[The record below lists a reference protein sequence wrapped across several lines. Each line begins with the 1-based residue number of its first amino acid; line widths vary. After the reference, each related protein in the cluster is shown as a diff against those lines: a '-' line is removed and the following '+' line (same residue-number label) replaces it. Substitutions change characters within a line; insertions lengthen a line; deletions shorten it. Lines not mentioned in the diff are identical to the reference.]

1 MTIAGTME
9 TWTEQLRASHDRVLA
24 AAETGHYRA
33 ALLAHA
39 TAGRIVAAWTL
50 APAPRD
56 PSTHLDATHVRC
68 RRHLER
74 LLKVPSGTEVR
85 SPMTG
90 QLYTRLTQPSDPARH
105 AHVDYTVVES
115 YTYTPRTPL
124 RRVLDHSLDHLNQI
138 EQWGRGRRQG
148 VVPTPT
154 DGWVG
159 STVTLPE
166 DRLPLTPSDLDAWLW
181 RIDLAMRLMVER
193 VRRLG
198 DDELDWQPPDGGW
211 TLRRVL
217 HHVAR
222 SEVLYASS
230 FDDALPEDPVARY
243 AAADARLAECL
254 AAARERAGDPAVVF
268 PDPYGTFFTPSGVVA
283 EVVALEHE
291 LLIQTT

>member
-1 MTIAGTME
+1 MAVRMTTTGTTE
-9 TWTEQLRASHDRVLA
+9 TWTEALRASRDRVLA
-24 AAETGHYRA
+24 AAGARRHRS

-50 APAPRD
+50 DPAPCD
-56 PSTHLDATHVRC
+56 PATHLEATHVRC

-74 LLKVPSGTEVR
+74 LLERPSGVEVR

-90 QLYTRLTQPSDPARH
+90 QLYTRLTQPADPARQ

-115 YTYTPRTPL
+115 YTYTPRKPL

-138 EQWGRGRRQG
+138 EQWRRWRRDG

-181 RIDLAMRLMVER
+181 RIDLAMGLMVQR
-193 VRRLG
+193 
-198 DDELDWQPPDGGW
+198 
-211 TLRRVL
+211 
-217 HHVAR
+217 A
-222 SEVLYASS
+222 
-230 FDDALPEDPVARY
+230 
-243 AAADARLAECL
+243 ARLSE
-254 AAARERAGDPAVVF
+254 E
-268 PDPYGTFFTPSGVVA
+268 
-283 EVVALEHE
+283 E
-291 LLIQTT
+291 L